1 LPSAFFK
8 PACKIKNSFTP
19 MFHPKQ
25 LEVNDLAIGLR
36 PKREGNLVAFN
47 TLVNDFFELLRK

>member
-1 LPSAFFK
+1 
-8 PACKIKNSFTP
+8 

-25 LEVNDLAIGLR
+25 LEVNDLSIGLR